1 MMELLEKIMVSLPDG
16 EVNDIRIGLHWT
28 AVVANINGYKRCG
41 LASNPIKNT
50 MLTRDELASLK
61 EGKSAHELCSLATR
75 HDSYLA
81 SVGLATVNALLPR
94 QPESWIDINAGE
106 VIAHYGR
113 GKRVALVGHFP
124 FVTELRE
131 QVGEL
136 NVLEL
141 HPREGDLHASEAP
154 QVIPNADVVAITSMA
169 IINGTIEGLLK
180 LCPPQAFVLVLGPS
194 TPLSPVL
201 FDCGID
207 LLSGSVVEDI
217 EPVLDGIEA
226 GMHFRQLKHLGVRL
240 VTINRQ

>member
-1 MMELLEKIMVSLPDG
+1 MELLEKIMAGLSDG

-28 AVVANINGYKRCG
+28 AVVAKINGYKRCG

-61 EGKSAHELCSLATR
+61 EQNSAHELCSLATR

-81 SVGLATVNALLPR
+81 SVGLATINAFLPR
-94 QPESWIDINAGE
+94 QPESWIDINAGD
-106 VIAHYGR
+106 VIARYGR

-124 FVTELRE
+124 FVSELRE

-141 HPREGDLHASEAP
+141 RPREGDVHAFKAP
-154 QVIPNADVVAITSMA
+154 RVIPNADVVAITSMA
-169 IINGTIEGLLK
+169 FINGTIEGLLK
-180 LCPPQAFVLVLGPS
+180 LCSPEAFVLVLGPS

-201 FDCGID
+201 FDYGVD
-207 LLSGSVVEDI
+207 LLCGSVVENI

-226 GMHFRQLKHLGVRL
+226 GMHFHQLKDFGVRL